1 LSDIFGMSQPLPPP
15 ISAEEMTALPLE
27 FQALLR
33 RIIDHYER
41 RIATL
46 EAELQTVR
54 KTPQNSSLPPSSQHP
69 HGKPSVPQSKSKK
82 NRGGQP
88 GHPKQERVLVP
99 AHECHQLI
107 VLKPSTCRRC
117 GLVLNGCDPEPLRHQ
132 VWEVPQPQPVVT
144 EYQLHRLDCCCG
156 MTTCAVLPEGVPAHT
171 SGPRLV
177 ALVGLLMGVFRLS
190 KRRTALALQTLFG
203 VPCSAA
209 LIIKLQG
216 HAQQALEPCYQE
228 LTAKL
233 PQATVVNLDETA
245 LKQGANKAWLWVAT
259 TSIFTVFAI
268 RLTRAA
274 SVATEL
280 LGKDFGGSI
289 VSDRYAGYNAFNT
302 RRQICW
308 AHLKR
313 DFQALIDA
321 RGKAEEIG
329 NRLMDHLHEV
339 FRHWH
344 RYRDGTIQR
353 ETMRRNIRQ
362 RVWSQLW
369 DTLEDGQRCSHAPTA
384 ALCRDLFDRFDQLFL
399 FLDQAGV
406 EPTNNMAERAL
417 RHFVIWRK
425 LSFGTQS
432 PTGSRFVETMLS
444 VVETCRQQNRSI
456 FDFVTTAVELHFRK
470 QPAPSMV
477 GV

>member
-1 LSDIFGMSQPLPPP
+1 MSQPSSPPLSSEELAVLPP
-15 ISAEEMTALPLE
+15 E
-27 FQALLR
+27 FQSLLR
-33 RIIDHYER
+33 RIIDHYEQ

-46 EAELQTVR
+46 EAELQKVK

-69 HGKPSVPQSKSKK
+69 HGKPVAPKAKSRK

-88 GHPKQERVLVP
+88 GHPKQERTLIPAEECDQVLT
-99 AHECHQLI
+99 LR
-107 VLKPSTCRRC
+107 PSTCRGC
-117 GLVLNGCDPEPLRHQ
+117 GSTLQGTDTQPIRHQ
-132 VWEVPQPQPVVT
+132 VWEIPHPQPVVT
-144 EYQLHRLDCCCG
+144 EYQLHRLSCSCG
-156 MTTCAVLPEGVPAHT
+156 ATTCATLPEGVPVHT

-190 KRRTALALQTLFG
+190 KRRTALALQTLFS

-209 LIIKLQG
+209 LTIKQQS

-233 PQATVVNLDETA
+233 PHAETVHLDETA
-245 LKQGANKAWLWVAT
+245 LKQGSDKAWLWVAT
-259 TSIFTVFAI
+259 TAMFTVFAI

-274 SVATEL
+274 RVATEL
-280 LGKDFGGSI
+280 LGENFRGSI
-289 VSDRYAGYNAFNT
+289 VSDRYAGYNAFNA

-321 RGKAEEIG
+321 GGKGKLIG
-329 NRLMDHLHEV
+329 QRLMNHLDEV

-353 ETMRRNIRQ
+353 ETLRRNIRQ

-384 ALCRDLFDRFDQLFL
+384 ALCRDLFDRFDQMFL
-399 FLDQAGV
+399 FVDQAGV
-406 EPTNNMAERAL
+406 EPTNNRAERAL

-432 PTGSRFVETMLS
+432 AAGSRFVETMLT
-444 VVETCRQQNRSI
+444 VVETCRQQDRSV

-470 QPAPSMV
+470 QHAPSLV

>member
-1 LSDIFGMSQPLPPP
+1 MSQPSSPPP
-15 ISAEEMTALPLE
+15 ISSEEMSGLPPE
-27 FQALLR
+27 FQSLLR
-33 RIIDHYER
+33 RIIDHYEQ

-46 EAELQTVR
+46 EAELQTLK

-69 HGKPSVPQSKSKK
+69 HSKPSVRQSKSQK

-88 GHPKQERVLVP
+88 GHPKQERVLIP
-99 AHECHQLI
+99 AQECDQLI
-107 VLKPSTCRRC
+107 VLKPSACRRC
-117 GLVLNGCDPEPLRHQ
+117 GSALRGCDSEPLRHQ

-156 MTTCAVLPEGVPAHT
+156 VTTCAELPEGVPAHT

-209 LIIKLQG
+209 LAVKLQG
-216 HAQQALEPCYQE
+216 HVQQALQPCYQE
-228 LTAKL
+228 LTARL
-233 PQATVVNLDETA
+233 PQVEAVNLDETA

-259 TSIFTVFAI
+259 TSLFTVFVI

-280 LGKDFGGSI
+280 LGENFLGSI
-289 VSDRYAGYNAFNT
+289 VSDRYAGYNAFNN

-321 RGKAEEIG
+321 GGKAGAIG
-329 NRLMDHLHEV
+329 HRLRDHLKEV
-339 FRHWH
+339 FRQWH

-353 ETMRRNIRQ
+353 ETMRRNIRE

-384 ALCRDLFDRFDQLFL
+384 ALCRDLFDRFDQLFH
-399 FLDQAGV
+399 FLDQAGI
-406 EPTNNMAERAL
+406 EPTNNRAERAL

-432 PTGSRFVETMLS
+432 SDGSRFVETMLS
-444 VVETCRQQNRSI
+444 VVETCRQQNRGI
-456 FDFVTTAVELHFRK
+456 FDFVTAAVELHLRNK
-470 QPAPSMV
+470 PAPLLT